1 MRRTPAVFFAA
12 VLLCARPSFAGDSVE
27 IKDPWVRAVPPSS
40 PATAA
45 FMVIVNKGDEPATL
59 VSASSPVAREVRP
72 MVTTKQADGM
82 MGMEFV
88 DSFAI
93 APGKKRVLE
102 PGADHIM
109 LMKMKSAPKAGATV
123 PLTLTF
129 ESGGKRQEIRL
140 EAPVR

>member
-1 MRRTPAVFFAA
+1 MKFLLSAVIP
-12 VLLCARPSFAGDSVE
+12 VLLLGTGPAFAGDIE

-40 PATAA
+40 AATAA
-45 FMVIVNKGDEPATL
+45 FMVIINRGGKPAAL
-59 VSASSPVAREVRP
+59 VECASPAAREVKP
-72 MVTTKQADGM
+72 MVTTRQPDGM

-88 DSFAI
+88 ESFTI

-109 LMKMKSAPKAGATV
+109 LMKLKSVPAAGTTV

-129 ESGGKRQEIRL
+129 ESDGKRQQIRID
-140 EAPVR
+140 APVR